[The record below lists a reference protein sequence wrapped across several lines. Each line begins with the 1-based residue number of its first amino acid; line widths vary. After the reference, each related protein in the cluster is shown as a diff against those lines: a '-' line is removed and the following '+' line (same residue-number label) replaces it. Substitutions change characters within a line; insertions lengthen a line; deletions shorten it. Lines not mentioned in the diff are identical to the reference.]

1 MFKSEFVSV
10 KNMAHI
16 EVFLNGKF
24 FEFSKVDKLLNEAQA
39 ERQKVLDNDSNNY
52 DNLWFP

>member
-52 DNLWFP
+52 DNLWIP